1 MGSGQTG
8 SPCRSPRACGAGSS
22 VLPPPVLCEAV
33 AAAAG
38 PLRFLVEPARRM
50 GPFAAGR
57 APRCSFPWGGGGR
70 RGPLCPRSELGAD
83 RGRSGAVPG
92 GETEARSEAAPGCGE
107 RSRPAPPPR
116 PPRPPVPAS
125 SPPRRAQP
133 AEPPPLHRPS
143 PGLCLSFPR
152 GAATPGP
159 APAPPPPRSAP
170 GHGADRAAG
179 AAARA
184 AAGPGPP
191 GANQRAAHQPGPPA
205 RPRSAARAQ
214 AGGGTEHRASLRAPA
229 PRAPHLVRPLRGLR
243 LGRRQEEP
251 PVPP

>member
-1 MGSGQTG
+1 MGPGHPGGCRWRYRGGGAVGSGQTG

-116 PPRPPVPAS
+116 PPRP
-125 SPPRRAQP
+125 RLQ
-133 AEPPPLHRPS
+133 
-143 PGLCLSFPR
+143 
-152 GAATPGP
+152 
-159 APAPPPPRSAP
+159 PAPP
-170 GHGADRAAG
+170 GAASG
-179 AAARA
+179 AAAAPSALAGALPQFPPRGGHSRSGPRPPA
-184 AAGPGPP
+184 AAQRPGPW
-191 GANQRAAHQPGPPA
+191 
-205 RPRSAARAQ
+205 S
-214 AGGGTEHRASLRAPA
+214 
-229 PRAPHLVRPLRGLR
+229 
-243 LGRRQEEP
+243 
-251 PVPP
+251 